1 MATQTQKW
9 MPLILI
15 GGALWFLSRGGQLT
29 RANGNGNGALNGY
42 GEPGGPGVGIGPT
55 YGGGGG
61 PANVGGTLG
70 GVNIGSAQSMG
81 LYAHKAD
88 KYPGDLVNVDVDWN
102 QATTDFNGLPIAW
115 PSSMFIELGHPT
127 GLDLFGYGLGGWDNM
142 NDLLGGAAGSTTI
155 LGTSGAGA
163 TSGAKSW
170 SASLAIPNVE
180 DPGVNWDVRVTL
192 SMEGSTA
199 EGLPNGEWSVMDV
212 ATHQNAIRT
221 LASVGKSN
229 VGGWTDDI
237 YVSNKVY
244 MGQGQMR
251 RLSMGQAR
259 PPGGIRTGEVRN
271 WPTSN
276 RNTSLP
282 GVNIRVRQAGYMGRL
297 GPGRQVVAV

>member
-15 GGALWFLSRGGQLT
+15 GGALWFLSRGGLT
-29 RANGNGNGALNGY
+29 RANGGNGNGALNGY
-42 GEPGGPGVGIGPT
+42 GEPGGPGGGTPIS
-55 YGGGGG
+55 GGGG

-70 GVNIGSAQSMG
+70 AIGIQTAQTMG
-81 LYAHKAD
+81 LYSHKAD
-88 KYPGDLVNVDVDWN
+88 KYPGDIVEVDVDWN
-102 QATTDFNGLPIAW
+102 QNTTDFNGNPISW
-115 PSSMFIELGHPT
+115 PSSLLIELGHPT

-142 NDLLGGAAGSTTI
+142 NDLLGGNAGQAVVSS
-155 LGTSGAGA
+155 LNASSGN
-163 TSGAKSW
+163 TSW

-192 SMEGSTA
+192 SMEGSTD
-199 EGLPNGEWSVMDV
+199 EGLPNGQWSEV
-212 ATHQNAIRT
+212 ATSTHQNAIRT
-221 LASVGKSN
+221 LASVGQAVPGGSF
-229 VGGWTDDI
+229 VGI
-237 YVSNKVY
+237 EVSNNMVY
-244 MGQGQMR
+244 QGQGQMR
-251 RLSMGQAR
+251 RLSMRQAR